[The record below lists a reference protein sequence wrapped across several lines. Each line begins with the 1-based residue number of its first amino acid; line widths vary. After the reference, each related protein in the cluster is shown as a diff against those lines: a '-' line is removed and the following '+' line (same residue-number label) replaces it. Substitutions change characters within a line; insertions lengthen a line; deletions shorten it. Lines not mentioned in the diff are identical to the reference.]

1 MTMLFETI
9 FPEFYSKINEP
20 SRKYV
25 PYNLVKSGDDKF
37 ALEFNVAGM
46 NEDELTIEVKNRKL
60 CISGKS
66 KQKDDKDYIV
76 NHWSL
81 LPFNIEFTL
90 QEQVEVEGAKFK
102 NGILTVNLELV
113 VPEEKK
119 PRKIAIEH

>member
-1 MTMLFETI
+1 MLFETM
-9 FPEFYSKINEP
+9 FSDFYSKANTP

-25 PYNLVKSGDDKF
+25 PYNLVKLEDDKF

-46 NEDELTIEVKNRKL
+46 NEDELNIEVKNRRL
-60 CISGKS
+60 CISGNS
-66 KQKDDKDYIV
+66 KKKDNKDYIV

-90 QEQVEVEGAKFK
+90 QEQVEVESAKFK

-119 PRKIAIEH
+119 PKKISITH